1 MGQKKRGNNCYFLK
15 PTSIPYYLKLHTSKP
30 AKKKRKKRKEK
41 RRRSGCTGTLV
52 SGTSYRLL

>member
-30 AKKKRKKRKEK
+30 AKKKEKKEK
-41 RRRSGCTGTLV
+41 KKEEEADV
-52 SGTSYRLL
+52 QVH